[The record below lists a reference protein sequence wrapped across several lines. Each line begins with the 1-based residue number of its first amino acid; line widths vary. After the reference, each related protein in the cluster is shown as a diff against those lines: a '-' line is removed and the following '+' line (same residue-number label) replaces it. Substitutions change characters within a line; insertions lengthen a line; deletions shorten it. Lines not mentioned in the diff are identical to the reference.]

1 MAARCQQIAKG
12 ICLALQ
18 QHCDRKNVGVSPLP
32 THRPLCLAAFQ
43 GGIHVNV
50 SDQPEGICCVRFVL
64 RFILLMGEFLNS
76 LSLLPRNSSVGTLGG
91 AALHP
96 SAVFL
101 NLRFTSRSASAA
113 DHPNCSP
120 AMWLP

>member
-1 MAARCQQIAKG
+1 M
-12 ICLALQ
+12 
-18 QHCDRKNVGVSPLP
+18 
-32 THRPLCLAAFQ
+32 
-43 GGIHVNV
+43 NV
-50 SDQPEGICCVRFVL
+50 SDQPEAICCVRFVL
-64 RFILLMGEFLNS
+64 RFILLVGEFVNS

-96 SAVFL
+96 SVVLL
-101 NLRFTSRSASAA
+101 NLRFTCRSASAA